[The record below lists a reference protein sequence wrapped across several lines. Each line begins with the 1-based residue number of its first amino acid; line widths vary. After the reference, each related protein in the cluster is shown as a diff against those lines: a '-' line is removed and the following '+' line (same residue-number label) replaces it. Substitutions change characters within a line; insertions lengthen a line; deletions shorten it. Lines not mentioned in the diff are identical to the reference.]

1 MRNLGLLT
9 AVLLPLVAAC
19 VGGLHGDNGSL
30 HVSRVWVE
38 PASPAAGVEAIVYVE
53 YVDTWIRSDDIPDD
67 RPDPPDVSVSAGI
80 IAPVTG
86 ERLLVLRSN
95 LRNSGHVFSWQ
106 TPMSPQTVTIHASY
120 PDGGKT
126 IKVDVT
132 AAECAL

>member
-1 MRNLGLLT
+1 MRNLGLLI
-9 AVLLPLVAAC
+9 AVLLPLASSC
-19 VGGLHGDNGSL
+19 LGGLHGDSGSL
-30 HVSRVWVE
+30 YVSDVWVQ
-38 PASPAAGVEAIVYVE
+38 PASPAAGAEAILYVE
-53 YVDTWIRSDDIPDD
+53 YVDTWTRSDDIPDD
-67 RPDPPDVSVSAGI
+67 RPDPPDVSASAGI

-95 LRNSGHVFSWQ
+95 LRNSGYVFSWQ

-132 AAECAL
+132 AAQ